1 MTAKEQILEIVRKAY
16 QIEVDGH
23 TFYSMTAATA
33 DKAAVKEL
41 FGKLAA
47 DELQHKAYLTNVL
60 KNYEEQGV
68 SAFQGTRLPEG
79 ARSFADRVFTVG
91 FRKQAAGADFE
102 VAVVSIGMQLES
114 RAVTFFTKAAQEATD
129 GEVRDFYRFLADW
142 ETEHLDSLKD
152 LSDSLRTDFWDRSG
166 FSPT

>member
-1 MTAKEQILEIVRKAY
+1 MTAKEAILDIVRKAY

-33 DKAAVKEL
+33 DKEVVREL
-41 FGKLAA
+41 FGKLAS
-47 DELQHKAYLTNVL
+47 DELKHKAYLTNVL

-68 SAFQGTRLPEG
+68 SAFRGSKLPAE
-79 ARSFADRVFTVG
+79 ARSFADRVFTED
-91 FRKQAAGADFE
+91 FRKKAAGADFE

-114 RAVTFFTKAAQEATD
+114 RAVTFFTKAAGEATD

-142 ETEHLDSLKD
+142 ETEHLDSLKS
-152 LSDSLRTDFWDRSG
+152 LYDSLRTDFWDRSG
-166 FSPT
+166 FSPS